1 MCKSLQPA
9 FIKKSAFK
17 DNRIASYFQDL
28 NISHFIN
35 VRLKKGKKAKSEKVM
50 KKMTEEL
57 AAIYLVGYSR
67 ILDVAISQIRPI
79 VEVKQVKRFAQQ
91 FNIPIP
97 LKKHRSVTFATRWI
111 FEGATANS
119 QKSFIKNILEV
130 IDNILY
136 KRGPVL
142 KKKAELYKL
151 AELNRVYSYFRW

>member
-119 QKSFIKNILEV
+119 QKSFIKNILDV

-136 KRGPVL
+136 KRGPVF

>member
-1 MCKSLQPA
+1 MCKILQPA

-119 QKSFIKNILEV
+119 QKSFIKNILDV

-136 KRGPVL
+136 KRGPVF

>member
-1 MCKSLQPA
+1 MCKILQPA

-50 KKMTEEL
+50 KKMTEQL

-119 QKSFIKNILEV
+119 QKSFIKNILDV

-136 KRGPVL
+136 KRGPVF

>member
-1 MCKSLQPA
+1 MCKILQPA

-136 KRGPVL
+136 KRGTVL

>member
-1 MCKSLQPA
+1 MCKSLQTA

-50 KKMTEEL
+50 KKMTEQL

-119 QKSFIKNILEV
+119 QKSFIKNILDV

-136 KRGPVL
+136 KRGPVF

>member
-1 MCKSLQPA
+1 MCKILQPA

-57 AAIYLVGYSR
+57 ASIYLVGYSR

-136 KRGPVL
+136 KRGPVF

>member
-1 MCKSLQPA
+1 MCKILQPA

-50 KKMTEEL
+50 KKMTEQL

-136 KRGPVL
+136 KRGPVF

>member
-1 MCKSLQPA
+1 
-9 FIKKSAFK
+9 
-17 DNRIASYFQDL
+17 
-28 NISHFIN
+28 
-35 VRLKKGKKAKSEKVM
+35 M
-50 KKMTEEL
+50 KKMTEQL

-119 QKSFIKNILEV
+119 QKSFIKNILDV

-136 KRGPVL
+136 KRGPVF
-142 KKKAELYKL
+142 KKKS
-151 AELNRVYSYFRW
+151 RII

>member
-1 MCKSLQPA
+1 MCKILQPA

-136 KRGPVL
+136 KRGPVF

>member
-1 MCKSLQPA
+1 MCKILQPA

-57 AAIYLVGYSR
+57 ASIYLVGYRR

-136 KRGPVL
+136 KRGPVF

>member
-1 MCKSLQPA
+1 MCKILQPA

-50 KKMTEEL
+50 KKMTEQL
-57 AAIYLVGYSR
+57 AAIYLIGYSR

-136 KRGPVL
+136 KRGPVF